1 MDGLVDGKTAVE
13 RRGEAGMLML
23 FKKILKVSGSF
34 NCSNHSSNALPTS
47 LARVKKCSIQ
57 NVNNNDHI
65 SENICPL
72 LNTMIEISHSYLRHW
87 SCCLFKIIFKCK
99 YVHWHENEWEA
110 EARRYNPL
118 NFLLSPPL
126 GILFR
131 LSPSTSERA
140 PEFWTSSLLNLLVPS
155 FIKAL
160 WLRLWE

>member
-118 NFLLSPPL
+118 NFLLSPPPL
-126 GILFR
+126 ASFFACRRQRRRGRQNF
-131 LSPSTSERA
+131 ERHH
-140 PEFWTSSLLNLLVPS
+140 F
-155 FIKAL
+155 
-160 WLRLWE
+160 